1 MQHQLYKMD
10 PTGKIEEIIKEIAH
24 KNGIAIGRDD
34 PIMILHTINERL
46 LRDTQRSQQAA
57 LDSFKSELELISH
70 RWGQDAKDKAE
81 RILNAALQAS
91 KESMATSI
99 NEGTRQAVES
109 AKKELAK
116 ASAPAV
122 KAAQD
127 VQKAAWIALS
137 GGGLAFMAAVVA
149 WLAGRH

>member
-1 MQHQLYKMD
+1 MEEPD
-10 PTGKIEEIIKEIAH
+10 RIEDLIRDIAVI
-24 KNGIAIGRDD
+24 NGIAVGRDD

-46 LRDTQRSQQAA
+46 LRDTQQSQQAA

-70 RWGQDAKDKAE
+70 RWGLDAKDKAE

-91 KESMATSI
+91 KESMAAAI

-109 AKKELAK
+109 TKKELAK
-116 ASAPAV
+116 ATAPVV
-122 KAAQD
+122 KAAQA
-127 VQKAAWIALS
+127 VQKAAWIAL
-137 GGGLAFMAAVVA
+137 GGGSLAFLAAVVA

>member
-1 MQHQLYKMD
+1 MAEPD
-10 PTGKIEEIIKEIAH
+10 RIEDLIRDIAAI
-24 KNGIAIGRDD
+24 NGIAVGRDD

-46 LRDTQRSQQAA
+46 LRDTQQAQTAA

-91 KESMATSI
+91 KEGMATSI

-116 ASAPAV
+116 ASAPVV
-122 KAAQD
+122 KAAHA
-127 VQKAAWIALS
+127 VQKAAWIALG